1 MRANYVF
8 PVIAFVFPHCIRA
21 KKIPVFPGRPDL
33 LLRAHDRDVR
43 DEQRNAGGKP
53 KKDIQGVRR
62 QRGRPRHE
70 V

>member
-1 MRANYVF
+1 MFSPLLHLFSHIAYVQ
-8 PVIAFVFPHCIRA
+8 
-21 KKIPVFPGRPDL
+21 KNIPVFPGRPDL

-43 DEQRNAGGKP
+43 DEQRDAGGKP